1 MENRIPTPKMSEV
14 LREDFM
20 KPLGLSAYKLAKGIG
35 VPVSRI
41 QDILHDRR
49 KVTVDTSV
57 RLARYFGMSDLFFY
71 NIQTDLDLREL
82 KEKIHTCPIC
92 GNITEEDECEIC
104 KDESRD
110 RSTLM
115 VVSSPKDVI
124 AFENAEGYH
133 GLYHV
138 LGGTISIS
146 KGKGIEDL
154 NIDSLLER
162 VGEGEIKEII
172 IATNPT
178 IDGETTALYLAKLL
192 ENKGVNI
199 TRLAYGLPMG
209 GNLDYAD
216 ALTLAKAIEGR
227 RKI

>member
-1 MENRIPTPKMSEV
+1 MSNLKALVRLQE
-14 LREDFM
+14 
-20 KPLGLSAYKLAKGIG
+20 SLAKL
-35 VPVSRI
+35 P
-41 QDILHDRR
+41 
-49 KVTVDTSV
+49 SV
-57 RLARYFGMSDLFFY
+57 GKKSAERMAFAMLEMEEEDLNEFADA
-71 NIQTDLDLREL
+71 IKEL
-82 KEKIHTCPIC
+82 KSKIHLCPIC
-92 GNITEEDECEIC
+92 GNITEDEKCEIC
-104 KDESRD
+104 QDEDRD
-110 RSTLM
+110 RETIL

-124 AFENAEGYH
+124 AFENAEGYR

-138 LGGTISIS
+138 LGGTISLS

-154 NIDSLLER
+154 NIDSLLKR
-162 VGEGEIKEII
+162 VEQENIKEVI

-178 IDGETTALYLAKLL
+178 VDGETTALYLAKLL
-192 ENKGVNI
+192 ENKNVNV

>member
-1 MENRIPTPKMSEV
+1 MDLKA
-14 LREDFM
+14 L
-20 KPLGLSAYKLAKGIG
+20 
-35 VPVSRI
+35 
-41 QDILHDRR
+41 
-49 KVTVDTSV
+49 V
-57 RLARYFGMSDLFFY
+57 RLQESLSKLPSIGKKSAERMAFAMLEMEDEDLNEFADA
-71 NIQTDLDLREL
+71 IKEL
-82 KEKIHTCPIC
+82 KTKIHICPIC
-92 GNITEEDECEIC
+92 GNITEDDECYIC
-104 KDESRD
+104 KDDSRD
-110 RSTLM
+110 RETIL

-154 NIDSLLER
+154 NISSFLKR
-162 VGEGEIKEII
+162 VEENNIKEVI

-178 IDGETTALYLAKLL
+178 VDGETTALYLAKLL
-192 ENKGVNI
+192 ENKGANV

>member
-1 MENRIPTPKMSEV
+1 MNNLKALVRLQES
-14 LREDFM
+14 
-20 KPLGLSAYKLAKGIG
+20 LAKLPSIG
-35 VPVSRI
+35 KKSAERMAFAMLEME
-41 QDILHDRR
+41 DE
-49 KVTVDTSV
+49 
-57 RLARYFGMSDLFFY
+57 DLNEFADA
-71 NIQTDLDLREL
+71 IKEL
-82 KEKIHTCPIC
+82 KTKIHLCPIC
-92 GNITEEDECEIC
+92 GNITEDERCFVC
-104 KDESRD
+104 SDESRD
-110 RSTLM
+110 RETIL

-154 NIDSLLER
+154 NIASLLKR
-162 VGEGEIKEII
+162 VETENIKEII

-178 IDGETTALYLAKLL
+178 VDGETTALYLAKLL
-192 ENKGVNI
+192 ENKGVNV

>member
-1 MENRIPTPKMSEV
+1 MDLKA
-14 LREDFM
+14 L
-20 KPLGLSAYKLAKGIG
+20 
-35 VPVSRI
+35 
-41 QDILHDRR
+41 
-49 KVTVDTSV
+49 V
-57 RLARYFGMSDLFFY
+57 RLQESLTKLPSIGKKSAERMAFAMLEMEDEDLNEFSDA
-71 NIQTDLDLREL
+71 IRDL
-82 KEKIHTCPIC
+82 KTKIHQCPIC
-92 GNITEEDECEIC
+92 GNITEEDECYIC
-104 KDESRD
+104 KDDSRD
-110 RSTLM
+110 RETIL

-124 AFENAEGYH
+124 AFENADGYH

-154 NIDSLLER
+154 NIASLLKR
-162 VGEGEIKEII
+162 VESDNIKEVI

-178 IDGETTALYLAKLL
+178 VDGETTALYLAKLL
-192 ENKGVNI
+192 ENNGVNV

>member
-1 MENRIPTPKMSEV
+1 MDLKALVRLQES
-14 LREDFM
+14 
-20 KPLGLSAYKLAKGIG
+20 LAKLPSIG
-35 VPVSRI
+35 KKSAERMAFAMLEME
-41 QDILHDRR
+41 DE
-49 KVTVDTSV
+49 
-57 RLARYFGMSDLFFY
+57 DLNEFADA
-71 NIQTDLDLREL
+71 IKEL
-82 KEKIHTCPIC
+82 KTKIHLCPIC
-92 GNITEEDECEIC
+92 GNITEDDECYIC

-110 RSTLM
+110 RETIL

-154 NIDSLLER
+154 NIATLIKR
-162 VGEGEIKEII
+162 VEEGNIKEII

-178 IDGETTALYLAKLL
+178 VDGETTALYLAKLL
-192 ENKGVNI
+192 ENKGANV

>member
-1 MENRIPTPKMSEV
+1 
-14 LREDFM
+14 
-20 KPLGLSAYKLAKGIG
+20 
-35 VPVSRI
+35 
-41 QDILHDRR
+41 
-49 KVTVDTSV
+49 
-57 RLARYFGMSDLFFY
+57 MSDLKALVRLQESLAKLPSVGKKSAERMAY
-71 NIQTDLDLREL
+71 AMLEMDDDDLKEFSDAIREL
-82 KEKIHTCPIC
+82 KEKIHYCPIC
-92 GNITEEDECEIC
+92 GNITEDEQCEIC
-104 KDESRD
+104 QDENRD

-115 VVSSPKDVI
+115 VVSSPKDVM
-124 AFENAEGYH
+124 AFENAEGYR

-138 LGGTISIS
+138 LGGTISLS

-154 NIDSLLER
+154 NIPSLLKR
-162 VGEGEIKEII
+162 VDSGEIKEII

-178 IDGETTALYLAKLL
+178 VDGETTALYLAKLL
-192 ENKGVNI
+192 ENKNVNV